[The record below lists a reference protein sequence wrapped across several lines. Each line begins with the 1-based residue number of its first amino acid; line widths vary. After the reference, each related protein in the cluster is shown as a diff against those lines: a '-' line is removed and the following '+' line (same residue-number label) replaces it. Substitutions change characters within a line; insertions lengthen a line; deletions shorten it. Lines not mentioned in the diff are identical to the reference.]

1 MHKTPGVT
9 HYLLLAGIALIW
21 GAQFIFNQIVVAQL
35 SPLTLAAGRCTI
47 GAATL
52 ALISLFMPEERRR
65 AAAEGR
71 RLLPTYLLLAFFE
84 ALLPLCLLAWG
95 QTRVQSSVASIL
107 MGTIPIFTVLLAP
120 AFVSGRHWSL
130 PALASVACGF
140 IGIVVLVAPDLAGGV
155 GAGSLAGCLAVL
167 GSAASV
173 SVSLLLFNRL
183 GALSPVITVRNLLA
197 LAALPLIV
205 LSLAIDRPWTVAID
219 RRTVLALLTLGIF
232 CAGIVYVMFARLI
245 QLAGSVFTSLT
256 NYLSPL
262 VGVLLGALVAQEAVG
277 LNAWLALL
285 LIVGAVLINQP
296 ALIRRLF
303 GARAD

>member
-1 MHKTPGVT
+1 MQKTPGIT

-21 GAQFIFNQIVVAQL
+21 GSQFWFNQIVVARL

-47 GAATL
+47 GALSLTL
-52 ALISLFMPEERRR
+52 IGVFMPDERRR
-65 AAAEGR
+65 AAAAWR

-120 AFVSGRHWSL
+120 ALIGGKHWSR
-130 PALASVACGF
+130 PALSSVACGF
-140 IGIVVLVAPDLAGGV
+140 FGIVVLVAPDLASGV
-155 GAGSLAGCLAVL
+155 AAGSLAGCLAVL
-167 GSAASV
+167 GAAASV
-173 SVSLLLFNRL
+173 SVSLLLFSRL
-183 GALSPVITVRNLLA
+183 GTLSPVITVRNLLA
-197 LAALPLIV
+197 LAALPLV
-205 LSLAIDRPWTVAID
+205 LLSLAIDRPWTVAVD
-219 RRTVLALLTLGIF
+219 ARTVMALLALGIF

-245 QLAGSVFTSLT
+245 QQAGSVFASLT

-262 VGVLLGALVAQEAVG
+262 VGVLLGALVAREAVG
-277 LNAWLALL
+277 LHAWLALL

-296 ALIRRLF
+296 SLIKRLL
-303 GARAD
+303 GNRAS